1 MIAFKQFDIATATND
16 EWNSLHEYRRKYH
29 FEDSPKDPMVTDQA
43 FEESIKGQMLYM
55 GIQPFVYGVFDNDQ
69 MIGMFFFGFFKE
81 ESPSYVGNEKM
92 SMFTIELLKKY
103 RQQGIGS
110 FALKILAETCEKYN
124 KSIFS
129 CNSNL
134 PEVKKFYDAI
144 GAKIVQSQVENRLSF
159 SDIDW
164 SMINDWIQEG
174 EQTNRDSKIQI
185 INGKIPDD
193 IVLEFIKSFNES
205 AKDQPRDDSSMGDM
219 ILTIDE
225 LRKMEET
232 EKSAGI
238 KSLFALTIE
247 KNGEISG
254 FSNLKI
260 LPGREKLLSQGL
272 TGVPKRFRGRKLG
285 KWVKANLLLFV
296 KENFP
301 ESESIVT
308 GNAESNA
315 PMLYINNKLGF
326 KKYKEQVM
334 AQVYLEN
341 IKQYLHSKPITSYPI
356 ITTEVL
362 NA

>member
-1 MIAFKQFDIATATND
+1 
-16 EWNSLHEYRRKYH
+16 
-29 FEDSPKDPMVTDQA
+29 
-43 FEESIKGQMLYM
+43 
-55 GIQPFVYGVFDNDQ
+55 
-69 MIGMFFFGFFKE
+69 
-81 ESPSYVGNEKM
+81 
-92 SMFTIELLKKY
+92 
-103 RQQGIGS
+103 
-110 FALKILAETCEKYN
+110 
-124 KSIFS
+124 
-129 CNSNL
+129 
-134 PEVKKFYDAI
+134 
-144 GAKIVQSQVENRLSF
+144 
-159 SDIDW
+159 
-164 SMINDWIQEG
+164 
-174 EQTNRDSKIQI
+174 
-185 INGKIPDD
+185 
-193 IVLEFIKSFNES
+193 
-205 AKDQPRDDSSMGDM
+205 MGDM